1 MYFRL
6 LSIFAVLISL
16 VHGLSD
22 SFALDYEGGLSVTL
36 LHALDSAQPDLF
48 TFRGNLT
55 VSGSRSNVVQEP
67 LTSAER
73 QNLKSLAEQE
83 SFYRL
88 KAIVTYNDGSTS
100 SFLTFSKAV
109 YCKFYLFFL
118 AVQLMTSLLLF
129 SAAWPSPS

>member
-6 LSIFAVLISL
+6 LSIFAVLTSL

-55 VSGSRSNVVQEP
+55 ISGARSNVVQEP

-109 YCKFYLFFL
+109 
-118 AVQLMTSLLLF
+118 
-129 SAAWPSPS
+129 